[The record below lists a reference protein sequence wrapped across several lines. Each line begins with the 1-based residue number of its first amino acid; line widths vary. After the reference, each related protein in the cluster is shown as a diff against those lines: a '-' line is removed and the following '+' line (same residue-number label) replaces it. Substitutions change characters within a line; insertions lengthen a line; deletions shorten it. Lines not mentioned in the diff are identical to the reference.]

1 MNLTKNMA
9 RLQTAGFVF
18 ALLVSVLATAIPAR
32 CQDGVSEVN
41 AISGNNAVIIV
52 TVRGNNGE
60 PLGVPAVVKIY
71 RNGMPNGQGT
81 TSQGGRAIF
90 TPQNLGEFTVVV
102 EAPGYKTGRGEV
114 SVPIPVKAE
123 VDIYMQPE
131 ASSGD
136 NAMGA
141 GGALLAPKA
150 KEALDKGLQALRE
163 NKLEEAEK
171 QLKEAM
177 RLAPGHP
184 DVLYLQGVLLLRQN
198 KWPEA
203 QKTLEKAAQVNPNN
217 ARTLAALGTALSNQG
232 KYEEAITPLEKSLQL
247 NAGGWE
253 THWTLAKA
261 YYYNKRYDEA
271 LKTSQEALVESH
283 GKAPEIELLVAQSL
297 SAVGRYEDSAQ
308 ALREFLKDHADHP
321 EAATAKRWLERL
333 NSAGKIHSN

>member
-1 MNLTKNMA
+1 MA
-9 RLQTAGFVF
+9 RIVF
-18 ALLVSVLATAIPAR
+18 PLLISVLLSTLPAQ
-32 CQDGVSEVN
+32 CQDGVSEVS
-41 AISGNNAVIIV
+41 AISGNSAVIIV
-52 TVRGNNGE
+52 TVRSNNGE
-60 PLGVPAVVKIY
+60 PLAVPAVVKIY

-136 NAMGA
+136 SAMGA
-141 GGALLAPKA
+141 GGPLLAPKA

-184 DVLYLQGVLLLRQN
+184 DVLYLQGVLFLRQN

-217 ARTLAALGTALSNQG
+217 ARTLAALGTALSNQ
-232 KYEEAITPLEKSLQL
+232 
-247 NAGGWE
+247 
-253 THWTLAKA
+253 
-261 YYYNKRYDEA
+261 
-271 LKTSQEALVESH
+271 
-283 GKAPEIELLVAQSL
+283 
-297 SAVGRYEDSAQ
+297 
-308 ALREFLKDHADHP
+308 
-321 EAATAKRWLERL
+321 
-333 NSAGKIHSN
+333 

>member
-9 RLQTAGFVF
+9 RLQAARLVF
-18 ALLVSVLATAIPAR
+18 PLLVSVLVPAIPTR
-32 CQDGVSEVN
+32 CQDGVSEVS

-52 TVRGNNGE
+52 TVRSNNGE

-141 GGALLAPKA
+141 GGPLLAPKA
-150 KEALDKGLQALRE
+150 KEALDKALQALRDG
-163 NKLEEAEK
+163 KLEEAEK

-184 DVLYLQGVLLLRQN
+184 DVLYLQGVLFLRQN

-232 KYEEAITPLEKSLQL
+232 KYEEAIVPLEKSLQL

-297 SAVGRYEDSAQ
+297 SAVGRYEDSAH
-308 ALREFLKDHADHP
+308 ALREFLKNHADHP

-333 NSAGKIHSN
+333 NSAGKIRSN